1 MVSSTSTVSGGIE
14 QLMLAM
20 YQKMS
25 AADTDGITGLSK
37 DELSSIDT
45 GNDVGGARFLKMLSN
60 QFDKID
66 ADGNGQ
72 LSSDEIAAARP
83 HRGHMGPPPGLQ
95 LESSDSSDDTNSTG
109 SIKDMV
115 EKLFD
120 KVLESMSD
128 GIDKL
133 SSTDSANMADS
144 LTKSADKDNN
154 NSLSASELS
163 SIDTSNDSEK
173 ADIVSN
179 LIKNFNKYDTN
190 GDGQLSQSELKA
202 AMPDSELAGDLK
214 SSLSN
219 LSNYVQKFLDKYQS
233 SDLSTWISKLGTF
246 A

>member
-1 MVSSTSTVSGGIE
+1 MVSSTSATSGGIE
-14 QLMLAM
+14 QLMMAM
-20 YQKMS
+20 YQKMN

-45 GNDVGGARFLKMLSN
+45 GNDVGGTAFLKMLN
-60 QFDKID
+60 DKFDSLD
-66 ADGNGQ
+66 ADGNGE
-72 LSSDEIAAARP
+72 LSGSEIAAARP

-95 LESSDSSDDTNSTG
+95 LESSDSSDSTNSMG
-109 SIKDMV
+109 SIKDMIENV
-115 EKLFD
+115 FD
-120 KVLESMSD
+120 KALESMSE
-128 GIDKL
+128 GLDKL
-133 SSTDSANMADS
+133 SSADSANMADS

-163 SIDTSNDSEK
+163 SIDTSKDSDK
-173 ADIVSN
+173 ADLVSR

-202 AMPDSELAGDLK
+202 AMPDSELSGDFK
-214 SSLSN
+214 NALSN

-233 SDLSTWISKLGTF
+233 SDLSSWISKLGTV